1 MNKAKIY
8 PWIFAVVF
16 GVVGMIV
23 CMKVGQIYD
32 GLSIKASWR
41 FGDKSVM
48 ATNDVATIFDILG
61 LLSSFIMFFSI
72 TMLFMK
78 AFDSDIAYS
87 ILGSFIVGFISG
99 LIFFAIIILLF
110 CKNSI
115 NVAGTSFG
123 LFIGVITGLIIGIGA
138 RSILKLLNS
147 IIICSIL
154 GIIIGRIFCSNGL
167 IVCSPLL
174 PAFASVGYAIGNPIA
189 EKVEQKAE
197 RMRREELER
206 ERIRREEE
214 RRRLEYVQKI
224 REYKSKVEQWE
235 REGYDVSKLKKRWF
249 K

>member
-16 GVVGMIV
+16 GVVGIIA

-32 GLSIKASWR
+32 GLSIEASWR

-61 LLSSFIMFFSI
+61 LLSSYIMFFSI

-78 AFDSDIAYS
+78 AFDFDIASS
-87 ILGSFIVGFISG
+87 ILGSFIVG
-99 LIFFAIIILLF
+99 LIFGPMFFAIIIHLF

-115 NVAGTSFG
+115 NVAGASFG

-154 GIIIGRIFCSNGL
+154 GIIIGQIFCSNGL

-174 PAFASVGYAIGNPIA
+174 LAFASVGYAIGNPIT
-189 EKVEQKAE
+189 EKAE
-197 RMRREELER
+197 QRAEIKRREELER

-214 RRRLEYVQKI
+214 RRRLEYEQKI

-235 REGYDVSKLKKRWF
+235 REGYDVSRLKKRWF